1 MRGICSQVPVIA
13 WIHRGVHGVALAYE
27 PVEPFVSASGQES
40 RYADAEVGWPT
51 AHTST
56 LLLGLVKEPITEV
69 TSENKAYL
77 YV

>member
-40 RYADAEVGWPT
+40 RYADAEAGW
-51 AHTST
+51 AMVHTSR
-56 LLLGLVKEPITEV
+56 LSLG
-69 TSENKAYL
+69 
-77 YV
+77 